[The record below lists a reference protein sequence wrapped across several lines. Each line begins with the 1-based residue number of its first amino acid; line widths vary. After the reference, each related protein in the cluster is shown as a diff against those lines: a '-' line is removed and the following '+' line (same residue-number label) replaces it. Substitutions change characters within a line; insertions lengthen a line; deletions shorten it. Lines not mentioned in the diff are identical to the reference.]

1 MPSPAPPDSCRS
13 TIPIGHSPPQVRSC
27 TPPYG
32 GRLQVGSEKSLAD
45 FRVWVSQMLFKD
57 RQDGLAEIEEFVGGL
72 FTVHVSF
79 GAEASDGSLR
89 QLWTLTVWIGPFLPG
104 TSGRIVER
112 SFSGPVHA
120 VPPLFPR
127 LREGT

>member
-1 MPSPAPPDSCRS
+1 
-13 TIPIGHSPPQVRSC
+13 
-27 TPPYG
+27 
-32 GRLQVGSEKSLAD
+32 
-45 FRVWVSQMLFKD
+45 MLFKD